1 MHRQARA
8 ASFDSATQLSGAV
21 ANFLSGR
28 DTQLLGASRV
38 ALAPLLLGLNL
49 LPPGARERFYAAGS
63 GREARSAQAVAK
75 LDGQRLARQALAPYP
90 RRPYQIAAIGS
101 TPGAAAHLCA
111 ALGAPLLPQTLL
123 VPLRQRGVHPDDAR
137 TDLALSRQTVRSLL
151 DGNPDL
157 VVHQMRDPNA
167 DRLTLRY
174 FTYLRIK
181 RLNLGEAYERFL
193 EENLSPGATLVVVDC
208 RARWPTTTVG
218 PRHVFQFGGMGGL
231 ETQGYRSQDARVAN
245 FLGRY
250 GSTSLGWDPPAVD
263 GCSPEAEWGFHPA
276 LAEDLASFA
285 RSRGLHIRRLVFE
298 HPDDLSPLVADL
310 YRWWYERRG
319 LRTSRLVVE
328 SFILTD
334 PWCTLRTASVPYW
347 MTFNMQPSADR
358 LLAYLERADP
368 YDFIDLIPISNGVD
382 AVGLVPIEGWERI
395 AARARRRGRVVGTDP
410 RRYPR
415 DLSVFARYH
424 DSLAEAPRHSVD
436 LAPMS
441 MAELDEFLEAHPSPL
456 VSVIDE

>member
-174 FTYLRIK
+174 FAYLRIK

-250 GSTSLGWDPPAVD
+250 GSTSLGWDPPRLTGAVPRPSGD
-263 GCSPEAEWGFHPA
+263 STP
-276 LAEDLASFA
+276 
-285 RSRGLHIRRLVFE
+285 
-298 HPDDLSPLVADL
+298 
-310 YRWWYERRG
+310 RWQ
-319 LRTSRLVVE
+319 RTSPPLPGAEV
-328 SFILTD
+328 FISGGSCSST
-334 PWCTLRTASVPYW
+334 P
-347 MTFNMQPSADR
+347 MT
-358 LLAYLERADP
+358 
-368 YDFIDLIPISNGVD
+368 
-382 AVGLVPIEGWERI
+382 
-395 AARARRRGRVVGTDP
+395 
-410 RRYPR
+410 
-415 DLSVFARYH
+415 
-424 DSLAEAPRHSVD
+424 
-436 LAPMS
+436 
-441 MAELDEFLEAHPSPL
+441 
-456 VSVIDE
+456 